1 MDISKDIQNI
11 QNRNINNVKNDFSA
25 FKDNLLKLDTQNN
38 LINSVNNFKNRNQQK
53 NKAQILSLRN
63 DLNTVRRQI
72 EIAENDSLI
81 KNDFIN
87 ILQFVFLYLGI
98 IFLIL
103 FGLTGSEY
111 AMPLIN
117 ILSIFFGWIFLKKVY
132 NLMNRN
138 KNRWTI
144 FQFKAKIK

>member
-111 AMPLIN
+111 AMPLIH

-144 FQFKAKIK
+144 FQFNAKIK